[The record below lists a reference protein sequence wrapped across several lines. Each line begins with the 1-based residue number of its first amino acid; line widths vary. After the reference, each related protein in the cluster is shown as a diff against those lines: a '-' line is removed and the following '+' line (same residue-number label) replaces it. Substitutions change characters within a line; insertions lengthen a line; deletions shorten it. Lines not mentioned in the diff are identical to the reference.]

1 MARLLWCSN
10 IAAWAVWGCAL
21 LVSWRA
27 PLVSSYMVATRGFAA
42 SRHYFCQGSSSNEAG
57 LVEAMV
63 ASTAACEKLSVE
75 PLFAAFAKD
84 QVFLDTIWQKRPFL
98 CEARLANLVGAFTM
112 DNVQQ
117 AVDSDF
123 LEAGRGT
130 VLDTGGGWNM
140 ASVSQPRGSSFEE
153 AKLRYE
159 DVCVAMKKTAGT
171 VVFNSAGGFI
181 PPLAAVCLETVAAF
195 DLPAALNMYLTD
207 PGQKLSAP
215 PHTDRQEV
223 FVLQTQGQKRW
234 RVFSPPSVAGSPRA
248 DPFARG
254 KGKDALPLAS
264 LGAPLLDTVMQ
275 PGQVLYIPAGFPH
288 TTDTLEGVSS
298 TEPSVHLTVGLDS
311 HVWGLSF
318 AGLRSYALRRS
329 GQESE
334 LNLAQVDNAA
344 YWAMQEALPLGF
356 LSEEIVAEQ
365 RGFGSGMRAA
375 LQAETI
381 ARLLQRMRRL
391 EPTRWA
397 ALSDAQLAA
406 QIGADEA
413 ATRLLAHHRTVTEIL
428 RNMYNDVAFR
438 VSPAQRD
445 LSFFRSQPYFRQL
458 EAAME
463 DLERWAGVRKVEQGP
478 KKGFGGAAA
487 ASPPPSAATGKKKG
501 FG

>member
-1 MARLLWCSN
+1 M
-10 IAAWAVWGCAL
+10 ID
-21 LVSWRA
+21 
-27 PLVSSYMVATRGFAA
+27 
-42 SRHYFCQGSSSNEAG
+42 
-57 LVEAMV
+57 
-63 ASTAACEKLSVE
+63 STSACDKLSVE
-75 PLFAAFAKD
+75 PLFATFAND
-84 QVFLDTIWQKRPFL
+84 DFFLSAIWQKRPFL
-98 CEARLANLVGAFTM
+98 CEARMANLVGAFTM

-117 AVDSDF
+117 AVDGDF

-181 PPLAAVCLETVAAF
+181 PPLAGVCLETVAAF

-207 PGQKLSAP
+207 PGQRLSAP

-234 RVFSPPSVAGSPRA
+234 RVFSPPSVAASPKA

-254 KGKDALPLAS
+254 KGKDELPLAS
-264 LGAPLLDTVMQ
+264 LGEPLLDTVMQ

-311 HVWGLSF
+311 HVWGLSY

-329 GQESE
+329 GQASE
-334 LNLAQVDNAA
+334 LNLANADNAA
-344 YWAMQEALPLGF
+344 YWALQEALPLGF

-381 ARLLQRMRRL
+381 DRLLERMRRL

-397 ALSDAQLAA
+397 ALSDAQLAT
-406 QIGADEA
+406 QIGAEEA
-413 ATRLLAHHRTVTEIL
+413 TTRLLAHHRTVTEIL
-428 RNMYNDVAFR
+428 RNMYNDVAFKI
-438 VSPAQRD
+438 SPAQRD

-463 DLERWAGVRKVEQGP
+463 DLERWASKKKAAQGP
-478 KKGFGGAAA
+478 KKGFGGGFSSGAPA
-487 ASPPPSAATGKKKG
+487 GKKGG